1 MNRSERTGK
10 YKRIDSSQ
18 FDIYSRRKS
27 ELQVLMFFIGPT
39 MSLDPQLS
47 LDPIASTNRAHALS
61 ALSCLHSLH
70 AFGHPDGC
78 CSTLPL
84 DDCCYRAQSRI
95 ANIPV
100 PTPKQTPV
108 NSPGASVY
116 SLAPVGTRLF
126 VNVKIRWHPL
136 APVYSLAPVGT
147 RWHTGLQGPLAAVDT
162 YMCICVRVYFIYYSH
177 STPPHPNPAHP
188 TPHLTSPTNLKSRIA
203 GYQPS
208 SARPLPPPSPTHIYP
223 DSQISKILLESHD
236 PSPPIDGDRS
246 KQSNSFVFSLC
257 AITIEKHSSRQ
268 YTFRLEHRADHPSRV

>member
-1 MNRSERTGK
+1 LLQRSLNRLASPVAISATATEHGGQLVSAVDWTLRLLCNMCVCGFAK
-10 YKRIDSSQ
+10 HYSS
-18 FDIYSRRKS
+18 I
-27 ELQVLMFFIGPT
+27 
-39 MSLDPQLS
+39 
-47 LDPIASTNRAHALS
+47 
-61 ALSCLHSLH
+61 
-70 AFGHPDGC
+70 
-78 CSTLPL
+78 
-84 DDCCYRAQSRI
+84 
-95 ANIPV
+95 IPA
-100 PTPKQTPV
+100 PTPKQNPV

-162 YMCICVRVYFIYYSH
+162 YMCICVCVYFIYYTH
-177 STPPHPNPAHP
+177 STPPHPIPAHP

-208 SARPLPPPSPTHIYP
+208 SARPLPPPSPTHLYP
-223 DSQISKILLESHD
+223 DSQIPKILLESHD
-236 PSPPIDGDRS
+236 PPPPIDGDHS

>member
-1 MNRSERTGK
+1 MNRPERTGE
-10 YKRIDSSQ
+10 YKRIDFSQ

-27 ELQVLMFFIGPT
+27 ELQVLMFFILGNLIQ
-39 MSLDPQLS
+39 MHPQLS
-47 LDPIASTNRAHALS
+47 LVPIAPTNRAHALS

-78 CSTLPL
+78 CSTLLL
-84 DDCCYRAQSRI
+84 DDCCYRAQSRQ
-95 ANIPV
+95 N
-100 PTPKQTPV
+100 PV
-108 NSPGASVY
+108 NRPGASVY
-116 SLAPVGTRLF
+116 SSAPVDICLF
-126 VNVKIRWHPL
+126 VNVKISWHPL

-177 STPPHPNPAHP
+177 STPPHPKPAHP
-188 TPHLTSPTNLKSRIA
+188 TPHLTSLTNLKSRIA

-208 SARPLPPPSPTHIYP
+208 SARPLRPPSPTHLYP
-223 DSQISKILLESHD
+223 DSQISKIPLESHD

-257 AITIEKHSSRQ
+257 AITIEKHSSRHV
-268 YTFRLEHRADHPSRV
+268 RLEHRADHPSRV